1 MVENGGLGAIVAT
14 EPLAPGQIRNLV
26 GLVAAGSPLAAAVQ
40 CSVRSGYKICRIIG
54 DPATEIASVNGLPIT
69 PLLVDA
75 EGADGFRAARSSILT
90 MSARIGGELFMLSDR
105 YADQTELTGL
115 REREVAWLT
124 ITELFDQFTEPDGF
138 LQVNGEVLLSGGG
151 ITEEVLETRVRSL
164 FADVNQESS
173 GREQSPQE

>member
-1 MVENGGLGAIVAT
+1 
-14 EPLAPGQIRNLV
+14 
-26 GLVAAGSPLAAAVQ
+26 
-40 CSVRSGYKICRIIG
+40 
-54 DPATEIASVNGLPIT
+54 
-69 PLLVDA
+69 
-75 EGADGFRAARSSILT
+75 